1 MLTNLKLFSDF
12 LTNKDIKALALAS
25 NEPETNQTI
34 LEKCPEVKLEML
46 SNRSSPNEYG
56 LKLYPDIYYTEG
68 YVRDGI
74 DVEGNNALMVEYDL
88 ATKIANKKVRNYKN
102 KNVEENLDFPSNKKF
117 QATIDCEKYENF
129 YKSLIEL
136 YKPVNIKTKKEF
148 DSKHESL
155 SSFFTPLEI

>member
-1 MLTNLKLFSDF
+1 MLTNLNLFSDF

-74 DVEGNNALMVEYDL
+74 DVEGNNALTVEYDL
-88 ATKIANKKVRNYKN
+88 AT
-102 KNVEENLDFPSNKKF
+102 
-117 QATIDCEKYENF
+117 
-129 YKSLIEL
+129 
-136 YKPVNIKTKKEF
+136 
-148 DSKHESL
+148 
-155 SSFFTPLEI
+155 